1 MHKLIDASRQ
11 WWLGEIDWA
20 FQFLQGFL
28 FTFLYTFFI
37 SQGYCFQGQQSV
49 HFHDFGK
56 HAVVKHPAYC
66 GWNAGLAPIAAA
78 SSLQAFP
85 APWPWDSLR
94 RFGFS
99 VWKTDSFTMKS
110 RSLWSS
116 VGHLWFFSSY
126 ATRRYRNLV
135 FLSFQV
141 IPVDCILLVKELYT
155 TCKD

>member
-85 APWPWDSLR
+85 APWPWVDSLR

-116 VGHLWFFSSY
+116 VGHLWFF
-126 ATRRYRNLV
+126 
-135 FLSFQV
+135 FIICKQKIQELSFFA
-141 IPVDCILLVKELYT
+141 IPSNSCWLYT
-155 TCKD
+155 TCKGTVHYL